1 MSLALQ
7 LTTSAA
13 WLRVCDL
20 GSGSEYIATAAYDN
34 TQLQP
39 PSAVCVLLPPS
50 LLPSAFRPGPAEYNL
65 PTDSKPG
72 VTLKFRHERTGKDTG
87 PSPLDYADKDFR
99 KIYMSGYTRKVGL
112 DARFATKK
120 QGAPADK
127 YLTVD
132 CPTPQGRPQLQS
144 AVVTL
149 DGEILTPIVPID
161 LCPWPLAPALLTY
174 QRSFPRPSLCAFG
187 WMEGLP

>member
-1 MSLALQ
+1 MITRSYNHQ
-7 LTTSAA
+7 
-13 WLRVCDL
+13 V
-20 GSGSEYIATAAYDN
+20 
-34 TQLQP
+34 P
-39 PSAVCVLLPPS
+39 CVPLPPS

-120 QGAPADK
+120 IRVGQQ
-127 YLTVD
+127 TN
-132 CPTPQGRPQLQS
+132 T
-144 AVVTL
+144 
-149 DGEILTPIVPID
+149 
-161 LCPWPLAPALLTY
+161 
-174 QRSFPRPSLCAFG
+174 
-187 WMEGLP
+187 